1 MLSLPFVDRRADAL
15 CTDYS
20 TTNYIPACDKSANLV
35 HVVAEGH
42 GYCSRNCLRHKVIP
56 WLSLLS
62 TPCPLLPCPL
72 RMFNPPSRV
81 RYSLHMLFAHWNKIT
96 SIKSS
101 SMASPTPDND
111 TSTSP
116 QDTSSTPDLSQRVN
130 KIKEEAIAR
139 AIANQDGPRRRE
151 KILLSDL
158 TGLGG
163 RPGSGPIRIL
173 SNNGVLTELG
183 KKVEQ
188 ERLAKLAAATA
199 TTDDGE
205 KEKPTAGSAEEST

>member
-1 MLSLPFVDRRADAL
+1 
-15 CTDYS
+15 
-20 TTNYIPACDKSANLV
+20 
-35 HVVAEGH
+35 
-42 GYCSRNCLRHKVIP
+42 
-56 WLSLLS
+56 
-62 TPCPLLPCPL
+62 
-72 RMFNPPSRV
+72 
-81 RYSLHMLFAHWNKIT
+81 
-96 SIKSS
+96 
-101 SMASPTPDND
+101 MASPTPDND

-139 AIANQDGPRRRE
+139 AIANQDGPQRRE

-158 TGLGG
+158 IGLGG

-173 SNNGVLTELG
+173 SNNGVLTKLG

-199 TTDDGE
+199 TTDNRE
-205 KEKPTAGSAEEST
+205 KEKPTAGSVEEST